1 MSQEAKPPL
10 AMATELWEDPLTQQL
25 SSQFP
30 LTQFARFHGQDFI
43 LTLPET
49 VAALC
54 GQLQSVHGYNYLVDL
69 TAVHRP
75 NQGFE
80 LHFILYN
87 FSSRHRLRIKTQ
99 IAEGQTFPSLNT
111 LYEAANWLEREV
123 FDMFGIEFTGH
134 PNLKRI
140 LMPDDWTGHPL
151 RKDYSIL
158 EMDQAWVQKHLGI
171 ESGQ

>member
-1 MSQEAKPPL
+1 
-10 AMATELWEDPLTQQL
+10 MATELWEDSLTQQL

-30 LTQFARFHGQDFI
+30 LTQFARFHGQDF
-43 LTLPET
+43 L
-49 VAALC
+49 VAPAESVAPLC
-54 GQLQSVHGYNYLVDL
+54 GQLLGVHGYSYLVEL

-75 NQGFE
+75 SEGFE

-87 FSSRHRLRIKTQ
+87 FTSRHRLRIKTQ
-99 IAEGQTFPSLNT
+99 IAEGQAFPSLT
-111 LYEAANWLEREV
+111 PLYAAANWLEREV
-123 FDMFGIEFTGH
+123 FDMFGIHFTGH

-140 LMPDDWTGHPL
+140 LMPDDWSGHPL

-158 EMDQAWVQKHLGI
+158 EMDQAWVKKHLGI